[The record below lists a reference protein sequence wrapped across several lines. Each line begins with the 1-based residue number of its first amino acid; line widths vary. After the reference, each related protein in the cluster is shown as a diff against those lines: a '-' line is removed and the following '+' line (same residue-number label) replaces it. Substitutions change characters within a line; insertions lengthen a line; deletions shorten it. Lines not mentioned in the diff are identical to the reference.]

1 MKSIVIY
8 YSQTGSTQ
16 KIAAAIRDGI
26 GGVIPCD
33 IARLQDVNADD
44 LKTCDLIGIGAPV
57 WHRREPANVMHFI
70 EFTMNS
76 VEGRHAFAFC
86 THGLYPGRFLAR
98 VAGFLAQRGLAVIG
112 WNDWYGSVFLPEKPK
127 PYFTDGHPD
136 DIDLAEAKDFGREM
150 AERSRRIYTGETGL
164 IPVFPTGH
172 AYDELYPGPPRGLRR
187 TDEQR
192 ELIGIRAFDYHIN
205 MEKCAYPECTVC
217 VDNCPTHSINLA
229 VSPPILKETCDRC
242 SYCEQ
247 ICPRGAIEFD
257 WAPVVKIV
265 DEDAVRHFTG
275 VAEEAE
281 AKGRFRRLVP
291 PEKVGWK
298 TPWYTVKKPPRL
310 KPI

>member
-16 KIAAAIRDGI
+16 KIAEAIRDGI
-26 GGVIPCD
+26 GEHMPCD
-33 IARLQDVNADD
+33 IARLQDVNTDD
-44 LKTCDLIGIGAPV
+44 LAEYDLIGLGAPV
-57 WHRREPANVMHFI
+57 WHRREPANVMHLI
-70 EFTMNS
+70 EFTMNA

-98 VAGFLAQRGLAVIG
+98 TVGFMQQRGLTVIG

-136 DIDLAEAKDFGREM
+136 AIDLAEAREFGREM
-150 AERSRRIYTGETGL
+150 AERSLRIYDGGEGL
-164 IPVFPTGH
+164 IPSLPTGH
-172 AYDELYPGPPRGLRR
+172 EYDELYPGPPRGIRR
-187 TDEQR
+187 TSEQR
-192 ELIGIRAFDYHIN
+192 ELIGMRGFEYTVNKD
-205 MEKCAYPECTVC
+205 KCAFPECTVC
-217 VDNCPTHSINLA
+217 IDNCPTHSINLS
-229 VSPPILKETCDRC
+229 VSPPILWETCDQC

-257 WAPVVKIV
+257 WEPVVRIV
-265 DEDAVRHFTG
+265 DEDAIKHFTQ
-275 VAEEAE
+275 VAEETE

-291 PEKVGWK
+291 LEEVGWK
-298 TPWYTVKKPPRL
+298 TPWYRVKKPPRF